1 MLRIN
6 KKVEYALMALK
17 FMSEEKN
24 VGELTT
30 AREVCDKFQTPFDTT
45 AKVMQAMNNAGLLH
59 SSKGIKG
66 GYGLARQLS
75 QITYMEL
82 TRIIEKKD
90 QESVCSKPDGQC
102 ELMGNC
108 NIVAPI
114 ERLNL
119 TLNKYL
125 EQLTIEQLFR
135 QSFTTAPTFSGF
147 NV

>member
-1 MLRIN
+1 
-6 KKVEYALMALK
+6 MALK

-30 AREVCDKFQTPFDTT
+30 AREVCDKFHTPFDTT

-66 GYGLARQLS
+66 GYGLAKPLS

-90 QESVCSKPDGQC
+90 QESVCSKSDGQC

-135 QSFTTAPTFSGF
+135 QSFAAAPMISGF